1 MKTIKVQKDCV
12 VDRKNIAKAKQREI
26 ALSVTSID
34 ALNGNESGFI
44 NFTLGIEGCQLS
56 LEFFGTYLLKE
67 KKQDLFYVDRIEL
80 DVDLA
85 EEELKNINKELQE
98 KFSHGDVI
106 CAKVYD
112 DREKAIA
119 TAIAFNHHSGYYA
132 HSVEA
137 LENGKI
143 IYEKELWKKVVDI
156 KTKICYNIYR

>member
-12 VDRKNIAKAKQREI
+12 ADRRNIAKVKQREI

-44 NFTLGIEGCQLS
+44 NFTLGIEDCQLS
-56 LEFFGTYLLKE
+56 LEFFGTCLLKE

-85 EEELKNINKELQE
+85 EEELKNINKEFQE

-112 DREKAIA
+112 DREKVIA
-119 TAIAFNHHSGYYA
+119 TAIAFNQHSGYYA

-137 LENGKI
+137 LKNGKI
-143 IYEKELWKKVVDI
+143 IYEKEL
-156 KTKICYNIYR
+156 

>member
-1 MKTIKVQKDCV
+1 MKIIKVQKECV

-34 ALNGNESGFI
+34 ALNGNENGFI
-44 NFTLGIEGCQLS
+44 NFTLGIEDCQLS

-85 EEELKNINKELQE
+85 EEELKSINKELRE
-98 KFSHGDVI
+98 NFSHGDII

-112 DREKAIA
+112 DREKVIA
-119 TAIAFNHHSGYYA
+119 TAIVFNQHSGYYA

-137 LENGKI
+137 LKNGKI
-143 IYEKELWKKVVDI
+143 IYEKEL
-156 KTKICYNIYR
+156 